1 MTLAEKILASKSGR
15 RSVSPGEIVVAS
27 VDRIMIHD
35 VSGVGVFKVIESY
48 RARKGI
54 DSLKLAMASKTWVAE
69 DHFVP
74 PSDRKSASNIRFLES
89 MASKYGIERYYRYGA
104 GENYGISHT
113 LALEEGLVRPGD
125 LYIGGDSH
133 TNTAGVFGALAVG
146 MGHTDVAY
154 ALMHGVTW
162 LRVPE
167 TIKIH
172 LEGSFKPSV
181 MAKDL
186 ILRILGDIGSG
197 GADYRVMEFRGP
209 ALKGMNI
216 DERATLTNMTTEASA
231 KSGIMEP
238 DDLVLSYLEEK
249 TGSRPRPIASD
260 PDAWYV
266 DEHQYRLEEIE
277 PMVAKPSSPDN
288 VSPVSEV
295 EGVEVDRVYVGSCI
309 GAKLTDLRAVARI
322 LKGRRVKVRTEIL
335 PASHRIY
342 RQALKEGL
350 IDIFT
355 ESGALIGPPTC
366 GACFGGHMGVVA
378 DGETVVSTTN
388 RNYPGRM
395 GSKEARVY
403 LASPLTAAASAV
415 TGRITDPGELM

>member
-1 MTLAEKILASKSGR
+1 MG
-15 RSVSPGEIVVAS
+15 
-27 VDRIMIHD
+27 D
-35 VSGVGVFKVIESY
+35 
-48 RARKGI
+48 
-54 DSLKLAMASKTWVAE
+54 
-69 DHFVP
+69 
-74 PSDRKSASNIRFLES
+74 
-89 MASKYGIERYYRYGA
+89 
-104 GENYGISHT
+104 NYGISHT
-113 LALEEGLVRPGD
+113 LAIEEALVFPGD

-133 TNTAGVFGALAVG
+133 TNMAGVFGALAVG

-167 TIKIH
+167 SILIEI
-172 LEGSFKPSV
+172 EGSMKPET

-186 ILRILGDIGSG
+186 ILKILGDIGSG
-197 GADYRVMEFRGP
+197 GADYKVMEFRGP
-209 ALKGMNI
+209 SLKNMNI

-238 DDLVLSYLEEK
+238 DEMVLSYIESK
-249 TGSRPRPIASD
+249 TGLKPKPIYSD
-260 PDAWYV
+260 PNAWYA
-266 DEHQYRLEEIE
+266 DQYTYDLSELE
-277 PMVAKPSSPDN
+277 PMIAKPSSPDN
-288 VSPVSEV
+288 VSPVREV
-295 EGVEVDRVYVGSCI
+295 SNIEVDRVYIGSCI
-309 GAKLTDLRAVARI
+309 GAKLTDLRAVAKI

-335 PASHRIY
+335 PASYKIY

-350 IDIFT
+350 IDIFI
-355 ESGALIGPPTC
+355 ESGALLGPPTC

-395 GSKEARVY
+395 GSKNARVY

-415 TGRITDPGELM
+415 TGKITDPGDLL